1 MIKSAFVWQHTQK
14 SWQPFHRCCFAQ
26 IWMQVCFALWFVLG
40 TQYLKTT
47 GGSYNSGIFTS
58 DSNCYVMSSVT
69 LVVSYVVFY
78 VSFPFSHIVVC
89 LWSLWFQSDSHRSEA
104 NILQFLWIPFTQL
117 SFTKVSMH
125 FLCNALNR
133 LKQVQV
139 KIVYFSLLPAG
150 CVFVRIIWISLSLSL
165 SCARTCVR
173 VRMCVCFP
181 LTGIATTT
189 KVVLCALEEIYMSE
203 DGCDSW
209 VQ

>member
-125 FLCNALNR
+125 FLCNALNW

-139 KIVYFSLLPAG
+139 KILYFSLLPAG